1 MKISD
6 GMPRLNLSQNAKP
19 LEKKEIQDG
28 IKTLDQVDFTD
39 GANNPLEILMLP
51 SLDIPLSQTVSQA
64 LKDGAKV
71 VVEGA
76 LKKHGKDEIG
86 KLKYEMSMDSETKKI
101 KVKGQILDPKTQKGT
116 FVREEIYQ
124 KPMNPFY
131 MYIDGTVSP
140 DGNMQDKNEHIKVTV
155 YSNGEI
161 SMEGKVGNLPVNQE
175 ISFDF
180 MGNMYNEGNVAGVP
194 FSTTLTP
201 DFYNNEM
208 QISGYIGQQ
217 EEEGKIAYD
226 SDGNIII
233 DRQIGEYHLIE
244 KVKFIDK
251 KKG

>member
-6 GMPRLNLSQNAKP
+6 GMPRLNLSQNTKP
-19 LEKKEIQDG
+19 LEKKDPQDG
-28 IKTLDQVDFTD
+28 MRISDQVDFTD

-64 LKDGAKV
+64 LKDGSKV
-71 VVEGA
+71 IVEGA
-76 LKKHGKDEIG
+76 LKKYDKDEVG
-86 KLKYEMSMDSETKKI
+86 RLKYEMSVDSETKKI
-101 KVKGQILDPKTQKGT
+101 KVEGQILDPKTQKGT
-116 FVREEIYQ
+116 FVKEEVYQ

-131 MYIDGTVSP
+131 VYIDGTVSP
-140 DGNMQDKNEHIKVTV
+140 DGNAQDKNEHIKVTV
-155 YSNGEI
+155 YSDGEV
-161 SMEGKVGNLPVNQE
+161 SMEGKVGDLPVNQE

-180 MGNMYNEGNVAGVP
+180 MGNIYNEGNVAGVP

-208 QISGYIGQQ
+208 QISGYIGQK

-226 SDGNIII
+226 SNGNIII
-233 DRQIGEYHLIE
+233 DRQIGEYRLIE
-244 KVKFIDK
+244 KVKFIDE